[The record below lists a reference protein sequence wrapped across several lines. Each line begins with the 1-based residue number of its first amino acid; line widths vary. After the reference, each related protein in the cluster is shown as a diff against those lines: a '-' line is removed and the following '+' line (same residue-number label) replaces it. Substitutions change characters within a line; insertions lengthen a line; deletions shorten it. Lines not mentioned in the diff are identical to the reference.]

1 MGSSTTLKTQVKHL
15 LRNPVFS
22 PTAKQLQSSLNVIE
36 RTSGRLVVSRGGRVF
51 MIVRLPRTD
60 AGGWLLM
67 KVGAEQDETNMSGC
81 SAGQSLIT
89 KTR

>member
-51 MIVRLPRTD
+51 MIVPIAPNRCRGVVAD
-60 AGGWLLM
+60 EGRCRAG
-67 KVGAEQDETNMSGC
+67 
-81 SAGQSLIT
+81 
-89 KTR
+89 